1 VELTLLLVAL
11 LPLVGAMITPLFR
24 LEQDDKHVIVIARTP
39 YVKAHE
45 AEMDVTRS
53 GFKMHVKPYFLS
65 LSFKQ
70 PLREGEPEK
79 ASWCALTLT
88 LSRPLPPP
96 PASLSHSLTRALAL
110 SLTLTLPLSR
120 LLSLSLSH
128 SHSRALSHTL
138 SRSACRGP
146 D

>member
-1 VELTLLLVAL
+1 MELTLLLVAL

-88 LSRPLPPP
+88 L
-96 PASLSHSLTRALAL
+96 
-110 SLTLTLPLSR
+110 PLSR

>member
-1 VELTLLLVAL
+1 MLSVQRVLPRLHRTALKGSATAGRVAQRGVGLRTLLLVAF
-11 LPLVGAMITPLFR
+11 LPLAAVMITPLFR

-79 ASWCALTLT
+79 ASWCAL
-88 LSRPLPPP
+88 RLPG
-96 PASLSHSLTRALAL
+96 
-110 SLTLTLPLSR
+110 SR
-120 LLSLSLSH
+120 LIWEGGLNPEP
-128 SHSRALSHTL
+128 
-138 SRSACRGP
+138 GGG
-146 D
+146 